1 MRGKGTKLGERERN
15 LEGERDIF
23 GIIMFGI
30 VTIFGIRDFYVRDC
44 FVQEKFMAPPM
55 VLSGTLIQMFVCVMF
70 SFKHTSV
77 LCNNYYSCFPP
88 KIK

>member
-1 MRGKGTKLGERERN
+1 MTKLGEGERN

-30 VTIFGIRDFYVRDC
+30 ITIFGIRDFYFRK
-44 FVQEKFMAPPM
+44 KFMAPPM

-88 KIK
+88 KNQIT